1 MTRWEEKKKLF
12 FSPSKHTALQLA
24 MAYSFQEF
32 NGVLSVFLSVN
43 LRANLLATLWKLAGE
58 SERSAFGD
66 TGNPILRDRTGKIN
80 WQQLKVDS

>member
-1 MTRWEEKKKLF
+1 M
-12 FSPSKHTALQLA
+12 
-24 MAYSFQEF
+24 
-32 NGVLSVFLSVN
+32 FLSVN

-66 TGNPILRDRTGKIN
+66 TGNPILRDGTGKIN